1 MAHLITLKRLKL
13 RSLCDS
19 MGFYGPFFLIDNL
32 EDFPFEKSKKIT
44 KQPLGLPHGIMNE
57 RNAGYGAWGECD
69 FNANAN
75 SV

>member
-1 MAHLITLKRLKL
+1 
-13 RSLCDS
+13 